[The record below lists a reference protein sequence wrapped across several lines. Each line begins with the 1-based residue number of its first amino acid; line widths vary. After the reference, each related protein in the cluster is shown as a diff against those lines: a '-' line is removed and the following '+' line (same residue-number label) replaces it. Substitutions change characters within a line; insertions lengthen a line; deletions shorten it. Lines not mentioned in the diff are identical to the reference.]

1 MPMTTS
7 PRSDRDWREYY
18 RRTGDRPPRPT
29 LLFAL
34 DKFEAPG
41 VAVDLG
47 CGGGR
52 DVVELLRQGWTVYGI
67 DQAASA
73 GEEIQARPDLPDTD
87 LPETGEFHFTHA
99 RAEDADWP
107 ACDLVN
113 SSFALP
119 LFAPDAFPQLWR
131 NITERLKPGGRFSG
145 QLYGPKDSWFG
156 RDGITFHSRA
166 EVDALLTGWTIELLD
181 EEEDDSVTPR
191 GTPKHWHIWHIVAR
205 KG

>member
-87 LPETGEFHFTHA
+87 SRKQASSTSSTPAPKTPTG
-99 RAEDADWP
+99 RP
-107 ACDLVN
+107 ATW
-113 SSFALP
+113 STAALP
-119 LFAPDAFPQLWR
+119 YHSARRMPSP
-131 NITERLKPGGRFSG
+131 NYGGTS
-145 QLYGPKDSWFG
+145 PS
-156 RDGITFHSRA
+156 A
-166 EVDALLTGWTIELLD
+166 
-181 EEEDDSVTPR
+181 
-191 GTPKHWHIWHIVAR
+191 
-205 KG
+205 

>member
-1 MPMTTS
+1 MQS
-7 PRSDRDWREYY
+7 PRSNDDWRTYY

-34 DKFEAPG
+34 DRFAAPG
-41 VAVDLG
+41 IAVDLG

-52 DVVELLRQGWTVYGI
+52 DVVEMLRQGWTVFGI

-73 GEEIQARPDLPDTD
+73 GEEMRARPDFPAN
-87 LPETGEFHFTHA
+87 GELHFINS
-99 RAEDADWP
+99 RSEDADWP

-119 LFAPDAFPQLWR
+119 LCPPADFPRLWR
-131 NITERLKPGGRFSG
+131 NIETRLKAGGRFSG

-156 RDGITFHSRA
+156 RDGMTFHSR
-166 EVDALLTGWTIELLD
+166 
-181 EEEDDSVTPR
+181 
-191 GTPKHWHIWHIVAR
+191 
-205 KG
+205 